1 MNQIL
6 FVSLCFVSVVL
17 GTAVPTASC
26 SVCRPGSSPF
36 SKTFYP
42 IMCGDSTCCYPSDT
56 DANAK
61 WTGKRCL
68 DVCYN
73 QMDSQCCDGV
83 TVCTS
88 PSICCGIG
96 CVTSQDKCCNG
107 VALKPGQSCCGG
119 KTPYYPQGNGGTS
132 SVSCCNPDTGYVG
145 TFCETF
151 AVGPNGTYWK
161 QTKGVCTPQC
171 PLSYRNGTYTRQST
185 CAAPASCGCMCPDED
200 FLRCASPLGTLGCA
214 DTACIFKCPIFK
226 PATCVGP
233 APPLCSPG
241 SSCGNCGPETMD
253 RCLLGNFYYN
263 TACPAITAK

>member
-83 TVCTS
+83 TVCTH
-88 PSICCGIG
+88 PNICCGIG

-107 VALKPGQSCCGG
+107 VALQLYQSCCGG
-119 KTPYYPQGNGGTS
+119 KTPYFPQGNPSTNS
-132 SVSCCNPDTGYVG
+132 YSCCNQTTGYVG
-145 TFCETF
+145 ACYTYI
-151 AVGPNGTYWK
+151 VSSNGPYWTPTAK
-161 QTKGVCTPQC
+161 CTPEC
-171 PLSYRNGTYTRQST
+171 PLSYRNGTYMKVST
-185 CAAPASCGCMCPDED
+185 CAAPASCGCKCPDED
-200 FLRCASPLGTLGCA
+200 GTRCVSPGQLGCSE
-214 DTACIFKCPIFK
+214 TSCNFKCPIFK
-226 PATCVGP
+226 PTTCVSP
-233 APPLCSPG
+233 AQPMCSPG
-241 SSCGNCGPETMD
+241 SSCGNCGAGTTD
-253 RCLLGNFYYN
+253 RCLIGSSISS
-263 TACPAITAK
+263 TACPAT